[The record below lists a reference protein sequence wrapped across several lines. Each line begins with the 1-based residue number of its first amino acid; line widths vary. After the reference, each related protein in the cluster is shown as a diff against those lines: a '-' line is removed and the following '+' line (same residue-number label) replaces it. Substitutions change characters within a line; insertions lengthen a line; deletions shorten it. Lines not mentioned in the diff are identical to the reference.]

1 MFKYAKIFN
10 IPVYKSEQTEFRASS
25 NAIVDGVLG
34 QRSHNEMETSP
45 PPSRSR
51 SS

>member
-10 IPVYKSEQTEFRASS
+10 IPVYKSEQTEFRALS
-25 NAIVDGVLG
+25 NAIVDGVPR

-45 PPSRSR
+45 PPTKSR